1 MTSSRFSTL
10 PLIGLLVLAAAC
22 DDGVS
27 PPLEYPDGFD
37 PVAIAMALD
46 ELKLPLQA
54 SRTPIANLRLSIP
67 SLEAAGI
74 AFDLPES
81 TGMTA
86 AFRAVSI
93 APPAPP
99 LVVVI
104 DPELM
109 GATFVYSSATAT
121 WEEDESLEG
130 APEDGVRIIWYE
142 VDGTGE
148 VDLPL
153 LARGYIDLRP
163 GQNTPTDPTMV
174 EVVATEGT
182 PFTLMDYGQWHDTTV
197 VGTVRTEEFGASGFF
212 ADASNTVQ
220 FTLDSR
226 ESEDS
231 EVGDQSYVLVVTLED
246 PETAYELELSGTL
259 DDATEDSEDSVLA
272 TVVRESMTTVMDLLF
287 QSTGAVQDHAT
298 GTIAH
303 EGTVVTDI
311 IITNDTFEFARPGGG
326 ELPASQASD
335 MNLLFRA
342 LTLTGI
348 DLVFRIP
355 LFFLE

>member
-1 MTSSRFSTL
+1 MISSRFSTF

-37 PVAIAMALD
+37 PVAIVMALD
-46 ELKLPLQA
+46 QLKQPLQA
-54 SRTPIANLRLSIP
+54 SSAPITNLRLSIP
-67 SLEAAGI
+67 SLETAGI
-74 AFDLPES
+74 AFDLPEA

-99 LVVVI
+99 LAVVI
-104 DPELM
+104 APELL
-109 GATFVYSSATAT
+109 GATFVYSSATAA
-121 WEEDESLEG
+121 WAEDESLEG

-163 GQNTPTDPTMV
+163 GQNTPADPTMV
-174 EVVATEGT
+174 EVVVTEGT

-197 VGTVRTEEFGASGFF
+197 VGTIRTEEFGAAGFF

-226 ESEDS
+226 ESADS
-231 EVGDQSYVLVVTLED
+231 ELGDQSYDLVVTMED
-246 PETAYELELSGTL
+246 PETAYELDLSGTL
-259 DDATEDSEDSVLA
+259 DGATEDYEDSVLA
-272 TVVRESMTTVMDLLF
+272 TVVNASMTTVMELLF
-287 QSTGAVQDHAT
+287 QGTGEVQDNAS

-311 IITNDTFEFARPGGG
+311 IIRNDTFEFARPGGG
-326 ELPASQASD
+326 ELSASQASE

-342 LTLTGI
+342 LTLTGF

-355 LFFLE
+355 LFFLQ